1 LKIRGLK
8 GGAAVLARPNA
19 AVREAVAVRSRIGT
33 GWEAPALLFVTLAL
47 LSIGIVQVYSAS
59 SFMAIS
65 QKKAD
70 YYYVVNQVMGSAVG
84 FVLLVSMARMDYR
97 RLRLL
102 AWPVLLGVIGML
114 ALIVVPGV
122 GSHVA
127 PLRNGAHRWLYIGP
141 VSVQPSEFAKLA
153 LIIWT
158 AALAVKKQDKL
169 SSLSRGLLPFLV
181 MWGLVAGLVMLQP
194 SYSAAVLIL
203 LLAALVVFAA
213 GARIGHFILLGLV
226 GIPIL
231 WAYLLSAPYRAARIL
246 TFLHGN
252 AAKVG
257 ADAVT
262 GAGFQ
267 TYQALVAVGS
277 GGIFGVGF
285 GRGQQKFGFLP
296 EPHNDFLFSMLA
308 EEWGLIGV
316 VVVVSLFA
324 MFALIGYR
332 IARDAE
338 DLFGF
343 LLAIGITNLVIVHAL
358 LHFAINLSLIPTTG
372 VTLPFMSYGRSSLL
386 VCMAGVGILMSIAR
400 RANAKAA

>member
-1 LKIRGLK
+1 MS
-8 GGAAVLARPNA
+8 GGAGVLARPNA
-19 AVREAVAVRSRIGT
+19 AVREAVSVHSRIGT
-33 GWEAPALLFVTLAL
+33 GWEAPALLMVTLAL
-47 LSIGIVQVYSAS
+47 LCIGIIQVYSAS

-65 QKKAD
+65 QNKQD
-70 YYYVVNQVMGSAVG
+70 YYYVRNQAMGAAAG
-84 FVLLVSMARMDYR
+84 FIILVVMARIDYR

-102 AWPVLLGVIGML
+102 AWPVLLVVTAML
-114 ALIVVPGV
+114 ALIVMPGV
-122 GSHVA
+122 GSGIA
-127 PLRNGAHRWLYIGP
+127 PWRNGAHRWLYIGP
-141 VSVQPSEFAKLA
+141 VGLQPSEFAKIA

-181 MWGLVAGLVMLQP
+181 MWGVIAGLVMLQP

-213 GARIGHFILLGLV
+213 GARIGHFIVLGLV
-226 GIPIL
+226 GLPIL
-231 WAYLLSAPYRAARIL
+231 WAYLMSAPYRAARIL
-246 TFLHGN
+246 TFLHGS
-252 AAKVG
+252 AREG

-267 TYQALVAVGS
+267 TYQALIAVGS

-285 GRGQQKFGFLP
+285 GHGQQKFGYLP

-332 IARDAE
+332 IARDAD